1 MKNMRTGIKT
11 LLVVEDEPSIC
22 EVCVRTLTSEGF
34 EVDIAVNGEA
44 GERKLEKKAYDLILI
59 DIRTPVI
66 NGIELYEWM
75 ERKHPELSKKVI
87 FTTGDTIAKDTQYF
101 LEGTSRPF
109 IPKPFTPVAL
119 RATLKEALEQWEN
132 T

>member
-101 LEGTSRPF
+101 LEKTNRPF
-109 IPKPFTPVAL
+109 IPKPFTPIAL